1 MHYVFY
7 TEGNINNP
15 FLTSSNDKIN
25 GVIKLNPEELIE
37 GKIFRFKNLN
47 YEIELTTPARN
58 TSPYHMKSLLV
69 KCKLLE

>member
-7 TEGNINNP
+7 TDGKINAP

-25 GVIKLNPEELIE
+25 GVIKLSPEDLIE
-37 GKIFRFKNLN
+37 GNVFHFKNGI

-58 TSPYHMKSLLV
+58 TSPYHMESLLI